1 MIQATGEE
9 FDYIIIGAGS
19 AGSVLANR
27 LSEDP
32 RLRILVLEAG
42 PDQRVIASRAPGGVV
57 KLFGTN
63 RTFPYVSD
71 PEPGLPCGASMFRKV
86 HAGRRELDQRHDLHS
101 WRQEGL

>member
-71 PEPGLPCGASMFRKV
+71 PEPGLAVRRIHVPQGSCRAAGARST
-86 HAGRRELDQRHDLHS
+86 A
-101 WRQEGL
+101 